1 MGISKDNTRTLIT
14 MSKELK
20 QKLEVKA
27 KEENRSF
34 NNFIITILK
43 KYLEG

>member
-1 MGISKDNTRTLIT
+1 

-27 KEENRSF
+27 KEENRSL
-34 NNFIITILK
+34 NIFIITILK